1 MSSLGTF
8 WGIVLG
14 RRESIGGTVYGTIIV
29 MATIA
34 AGAHSRTSASELATV
49 VGVSVIVL
57 WIAHVYANG
66 LAESLQRGRRLDVAE
81 TLAVARHELAM
92 PLAAVAPLASLV
104 LGALGV
110 LEEVTAVRLA
120 LAFGVVT
127 LGFQGARYAALE
139 QLRPLGA
146 VFSIALN
153 VLLGLIIVVLE
164 AAVH

>member
-34 AGAHSRTSASELATV
+34 AGAHGGTTVSQLATV

-66 LAESLQRGRRLDVAE
+66 LAESLQRGRRLDTAE
-81 TLAVARHELAM
+81 TLEVARHELAI
-92 PLAAVAPLASLV
+92 PLAAVAPMTALV
-104 LGALGV
+104 LGALDV
-110 LEEVTAVRLA
+110 FEEVNAVRLA

-139 QLRPLGA
+139 ELRPFGA
-146 VFSIALN
+146 VFSITLN
-153 VLLGLIIVVLE
+153 VTLGLVIVVLE

>member
-8 WGIVLG
+8 WGIMLG
-14 RRESIGGTVYGTIIV
+14 RRRSIGGTVYGTIVV

-34 AGAHSRTSASELATV
+34 AGAHGGTSAWELATV

-81 TLAVARHELAM
+81 TLEVARHELAM
-92 PLAAVAPLASLV
+92 PLAAVAPVTSLV
-104 LGALGV
+104 LAALG
-110 LEEVTAVRLA
+110 LLGEVTGVRLA
-120 LAFGVVT
+120 LAFGVLT

-139 QLRPLGA
+139 ELRPLGA
-146 VFSIALN
+146 VFSVALN
-153 VLLGLIIVVLE
+153 VLLGLTIVVLE
-164 AAVH
+164 AAIH